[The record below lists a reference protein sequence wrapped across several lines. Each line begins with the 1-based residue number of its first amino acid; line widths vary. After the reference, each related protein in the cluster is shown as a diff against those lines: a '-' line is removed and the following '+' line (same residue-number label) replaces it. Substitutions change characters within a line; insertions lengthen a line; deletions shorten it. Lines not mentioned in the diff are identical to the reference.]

1 MAKGTM
7 SIVSPVPGADI
18 VFAGDESLLKALSL
32 VEVQEGM
39 SPVYSVSAFN
49 LEQNASVGSVTT
61 DSNEI
66 VGLLPGLKVFFDN
79 TLGLKIDPQPPGL
92 AVSNA
97 MVSFAYP
104 LPIERPVISLSNAV
118 ESFFIHVAPRD
129 FTLQVGANEGQTIS
143 SYIGDMSAEAL
154 GVEGLL
160 VVSSDLAQE
169 AISIVDHAIGS
180 VSNQRSRLGALQN
193 RLESTIRNLDVAAEN
208 LTASE
213 SRIRDVDVA
222 LETVTMTRNQI
233 LLQAGVAAL
242 AQANQLP
249 QVVLQLLR

>member
-1 MAKGTM
+1 MGTM
-7 SIVSPVPGADI
+7 SLTTPVPGAEL

-32 VEVQEGM
+32 IEVREGI
-39 SPVYSVSAFN
+39 SPVYSLNAFN
-49 LEQNASVGSVTT
+49 LEQGVSVGSLET
-61 DSNEI
+61 DTNEI

-79 TLGLKIDPQPPGL
+79 TLGLNLDPQPPLDAFGGT
-92 AVSNA
+92 NDDTT
-97 MVSFAYP
+97 FAYR
-104 LPIERPVISLSNAV
+104 LATESPVVSLSGEV
-118 ESFFIHVAPRD
+118 ESFFIHVAPRE
-129 FTLQVGANEGQTIS
+129 FTLQVGANEGQTID
-143 SYIGDMSAEAL
+143 SYIGDMSAAAL

-160 VVSSDLAQE
+160 VVTSDLAQE
-169 AISIVDHAIGS
+169 SISIVDQAIGK

-222 LETVTMTRNQI
+222 LETVNMTRNEI

-242 AQANQLP
+242 AQANSMP